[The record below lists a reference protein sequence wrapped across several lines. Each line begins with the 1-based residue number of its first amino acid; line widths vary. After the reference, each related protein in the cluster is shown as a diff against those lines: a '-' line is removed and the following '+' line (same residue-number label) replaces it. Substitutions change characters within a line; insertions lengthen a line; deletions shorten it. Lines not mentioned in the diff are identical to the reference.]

1 MPLKLTD
8 LQMANK
14 TIERKFSIKFLEV
27 MLDENSTWKDHI
39 HTIEKKIAKNLSL
52 LYRARNLL
60 KSFISH
66 IFILI

>member
-27 MLDENSTWKDHI
+27 MLDENSAWKDHI